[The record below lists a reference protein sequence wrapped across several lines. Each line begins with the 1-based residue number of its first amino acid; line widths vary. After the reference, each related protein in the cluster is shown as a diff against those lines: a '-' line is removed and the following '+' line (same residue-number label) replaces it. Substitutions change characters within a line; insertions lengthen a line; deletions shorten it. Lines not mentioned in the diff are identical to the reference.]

1 MPKVVMYSTRFCP
14 FCMMARRLL
23 DAKGVNYNEIPVD
36 GDQAM
41 RQKMQQVSGG
51 RYTVPQVFIGE
62 RHVGGYDELAAAERD
77 GALDRWLGP
86 DEQKSG

>member
-36 GDQAM
+36 GDQEQ
-41 RQKMQQVSGG
+41 RRKMQQVSG
-51 RYTVPQVFIGE
+51 RCTVPQVFIGD
-62 RHVGGYDELAAAERD
+62 RHVGGYDELEAAERA
-77 GALDRWLGP
+77 GVLDRWLQP
-86 DEQKSG
+86 DQTDTQ